1 MATTTT
7 NKKYQIHNQITGIA
21 EEANSF
27 ADIKVTQSRV
37 REEYLANLESIFAIT
52 VLVENEN
59 GSWTQSICDENG
71 EPVVQPEFVY
81 DETLYP
87 EFTDTQQP

>member
-1 MATTTT
+1 MATTT
-7 NKKYQIHNQITGIA
+7 NKKYQIHNQLTGIA
-21 EEANSF
+21 EEANTF

-37 REEYLANLESIFAIT
+37 RQEYLANLEGIFAIT
-52 VLVENEN
+52 VLVENEDA
-59 GSWTQSICDENG
+59 SWTQSLCDENG
-71 EPVVQPEFVY
+71 EPVVQPESVY